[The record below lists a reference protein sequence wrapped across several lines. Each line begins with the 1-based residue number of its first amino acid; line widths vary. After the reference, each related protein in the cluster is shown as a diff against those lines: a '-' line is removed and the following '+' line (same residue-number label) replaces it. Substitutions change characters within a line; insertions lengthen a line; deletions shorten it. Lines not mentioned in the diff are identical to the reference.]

1 MGQVT
6 MLRAIRL
13 WGSMMV
19 LLSLAVAAMAQSSGE
34 AHEAGRLVLVLPFE
48 NRSGQVNLQWI
59 GESFPYTLD
68 QRLNSSGFLTISRE
82 DRQYA
87 MDHLGFP
94 VDFRPTRATTIRI
107 AQTLD
112 ADYVVVGSFNV
123 VNGAIQVQAQVL
135 RVNQLSLSRPIEDSA
150 ELPRLFDVENAL
162 AWKVAREIDPK
173 FPVAQQTFLSA
184 AGGVK
189 LSAFEN
195 YIRGTTSSASTERI
209 KRLEAAIADEPKY
222 TAALLSLGKAQ
233 YADRQY
239 EAAAA
244 TMAKVPRTD
253 RAALEAGFYLGLAKF
268 NLAKYAESES
278 AFAFVAS
285 RLPLPE
291 IVNNQGVAASRQGKD
306 AGALFQRASTA
317 DPKDADYHFNVAV
330 ALLNRGDA
338 AGTLKELDAALKLHA
353 QDQEAKELK
362 LRVEAAKAGTGL
374 KAAVETGGFEPI
386 ERIRRTY
393 SEASFRQA
401 AFQLDQM
408 RAMRLAA
415 LPPAQQA
422 VEYSQQGRDYLA
434 QGLVPEAE
442 LEFQSAIAADASSPV
457 GHAGLA
463 QVREQ
468 SGNIEDARAEATKS
482 IQLKPNVIAYL
493 VLARLDLSANE
504 LQRSATDVGNALR
517 LEPKNSAA
525 MGMKA
530 ALAARGQAIP

>member
-1 MGQVT
+1 M
-6 MLRAIRL
+6 I
-13 WGSMMV
+13 V
-19 LLSLAVAAMAQSSGE
+19 LLVAAAAGAQGPGE

-59 GESFPYTLD
+59 GESFPYTLN
-68 QRLNSSGFLTISRE
+68 QRLNSSGFLTISRD

-87 MDHLGFP
+87 LDHLGFP

-123 VNGAIQVQAQVL
+123 QGGRIQVQAQVL
-135 RVNQLSLSRPIEDSA
+135 AVNPLTLSRPIDDSA
-150 ELPRLFDVENAL
+150 ELPRLFDVENAV
-162 AWKVAREIDPK
+162 AWKVARTIDPK
-173 FPVAQQTFLSA
+173 FAVAQQTFLTA

-195 YIRGTTSSASTERI
+195 YIRGVTTTASAEKI
-209 KRLEAAIADEPKY
+209 KRFQAAVAEEPKY
-222 TAALLSLGKAQ
+222 TAALLALGKAQ

-239 EAAAA
+239 DEAAA

-268 NLAKYAESES
+268 NLTKYADAES

-306 AGALFQRASTA
+306 AGALLQRASSA

-338 AGTLKELDAALKLHA
+338 AGTLRELDLALKLRA
-353 QDQEAKELK
+353 TDTEATELK
-362 LRVEAAKAGTGL
+362 NRVTASKLSGPGL

-408 RAMRLAA
+408 RAMRLAT
-415 LPPAQQA
+415 LPPAEQA
-422 VEYSQQGRDYLA
+422 AEYAQQGRDYLA

-442 LEFQSAIAADASSPV
+442 LQFQAAIAADANSPV

-468 SGNIEDARAEATKS
+468 SGNVDDARTEAAWS
-482 IQLKPNVIAYL
+482 IKLKPNVIAYM
-493 VLARLDLSANE
+493 VLARLDLAKNQ
-504 LQRSATDVGNALR
+504 LQAAATDVGNALR
-517 LEPKNSAA
+517 LEPANSAA
-525 MGMKA
+525 IGMKA